1 MKLLDVNEYS
11 VTKLANR
18 IMLLKHLVLETAGK
32 WPFMCYLFYV
42 SIIEM
47 FILIH
52 FLHCKQYF
60 SEKTT
65 SSQIIEVV

>member
-42 SIIEM
+42 STIEM

-52 FLHCKQYF
+52 LLHCKQYF